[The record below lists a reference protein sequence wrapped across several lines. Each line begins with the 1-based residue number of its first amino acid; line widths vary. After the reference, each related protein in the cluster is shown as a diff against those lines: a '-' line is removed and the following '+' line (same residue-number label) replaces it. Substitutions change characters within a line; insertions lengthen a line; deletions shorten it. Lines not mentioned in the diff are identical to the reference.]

1 MTQDAME
8 RRSEYDRALR
18 ALREAGAGKTTGL
31 EQRYGLA
38 YQRMVIHGEA
48 QQIRR
53 KYRG

>member
-1 MTQDAME
+1 MNEDTVE

-31 EQRYGLA
+31 EQRYGIA

-48 QQIRR
+48 QQVRH